1 MNFGTSTLELKSTF
15 LDDGLNTNYKEI
27 NETFSNPSPTTNNVG
42 LEYTQNGEYNT
53 LNESICISLK
63 REFVRIWNKTQ
74 YAVIPRCSASP
85 EKNLR
90 QWDLWGPLFFTILL
104 S

>member
-1 MNFGTSTLELKSTF
+1 MNFGSTALELKSTF
-15 LDDGLNTNYKEI
+15 LDDGLNTNYKGI
-27 NETFSNPSPTTNNVG
+27 NVDFSAPSPITYHSG
-42 LEYTQNGEYNT
+42 LEYTQDGEYNT

-85 EKNLR
+85 EKNLK